1 MENKQKSSNEAHSE
15 PLQQC
20 IVVGSAFLGTKG
32 EWKVINIE
40 LFDYSTCAVGNDKTS
55 VCHLFYEGRTIT
67 DEAKANAKLI
77 ATAPELLEALQT
89 LVFYKNTSTGSCP
102 VGGMRTMLSRM
113 TYSKQRLWGYCFYP
127 FRRSWGTFELVM
139 QSHRWR
145 IHSIFESI

>member
-1 MENKQKSSNEAHSE
+1 MENKQQYSDKVHSE

-20 IVVGSAFLGTKG
+20 SVVGSAFLGTKG

-40 LFDYSTCAVGNDKTS
+40 LFDYSTCAVRNDKTS

-89 LVFYKNTSTGSCP
+89 LVALKE
-102 VGGMRTMLSRM
+102 
-113 TYSKQRLWGYCFYP
+113 SKDKSGKDENYLKSQPIAWENAKKAISKALNG
-127 FRRSWGTFELVM
+127 
-139 QSHRWR
+139 
-145 IHSIFESI
+145 

>member
-20 IVVGSAFLGTKG
+20 NVVCSAFLGTKG

-89 LVFYKNTSTGSCP
+89 LVALKE
-102 VGGMRTMLSRM
+102 
-113 TYSKQRLWGYCFYP
+113 SKDKSGKDENYLKSQPIAWENAKKAISKALNG
-127 FRRSWGTFELVM
+127 
-139 QSHRWR
+139 
-145 IHSIFESI
+145 

>member
-1 MENKQKSSNEAHSE
+1 MNTNNKSSEEAHSE

-20 IVVGSAFLGTKG
+20 NVVGSAFEGTKG

-40 LFDYSTCAVGNDKTS
+40 LFYYSTCAVRNDKTS

-89 LVFYKNTSTGSCP
+89 LVALKE
-102 VGGMRTMLSRM
+102 
-113 TYSKQRLWGYCFYP
+113 SKDKIGKDENYIKSQPIAWENAKKAISKALNG
-127 FRRSWGTFELVM
+127 
-139 QSHRWR
+139 
-145 IHSIFESI
+145 

>member
-1 MENKQKSSNEAHSE
+1 MNTNNKSSEEAHSE

-20 IVVGSAFLGTKG
+20 NVVGSAFLGTKG

-40 LFDYSTCAVGNDKTS
+40 LFYYSTCAVGNDKTS

-89 LVFYKNTSTGSCP
+89 LVALKE
-102 VGGMRTMLSRM
+102 
-113 TYSKQRLWGYCFYP
+113 SKDKSGKDENYLKSQPIAWENAKKAISKALNG
-127 FRRSWGTFELVM
+127 
-139 QSHRWR
+139 
-145 IHSIFESI
+145 

>member
-20 IVVGSAFLGTKG
+20 SVVGSAFLGTKG

-40 LFDYSTCAVGNDKTS
+40 LFDYSTCAVGNGNTS

-67 DEAKANAKLI
+67 DEAKAKSKLI

-89 LVFYKNTSTGSCP
+89 LVALKE
-102 VGGMRTMLSRM
+102 
-113 TYSKQRLWGYCFYP
+113 SKDKSGKDENYLKSQPIAWENAKKAISKALNG
-127 FRRSWGTFELVM
+127 
-139 QSHRWR
+139 
-145 IHSIFESI
+145 